1 MKYSTRVKPI
11 SYLKSH
17 AADIVKNLSEFRQP
31 MLITQNGEVKL
42 AIIDI
47 KSFEEHEETLA
58 ALKLLAM
65 GNKAIENGEG
75 RLADEVLMDFDKL

>member
-1 MKYSTRVKPI
+1 MKYSTHVKPI

-75 RLADEVLMDFDKL
+75 RLADDVLMDFDKL